1 MERTLTSHTGMGKC
15 IESERCHRRRAGVPA
30 NTYKPI
36 NTAPFQEFKDFFFF
50 CFITNQWARE
60 MLWMKVFAVKLADL
74 SFEFVPQDLHGER
87 RELLL

>member
-36 NTAPFQEFKDFFFF
+36 NTAPFQEFKDFFVLFY
-50 CFITNQWARE
+50 NQSMGQGDALDE
-60 MLWMKVFAVKLADL
+60 GICG
-74 SFEFVPQDLHGER
+74 QTC
-87 RELLL
+87 

>member
-1 MERTLTSHTGMGKC
+1 MERTLTSHTGMKMHRIGKMSQTQSWC
-15 IESERCHRRRAGVPA
+15 ACQHLQTHKHSSIPRVQG
-30 NTYKPI
+30 
-36 NTAPFQEFKDFFFF
+36 FFFV

-74 SFEFVPQDLHGER
+74 SFEFDPQDLHGER